1 MVLLWVI
8 CYKLS
13 FNVRAINH
21 TNKIIDN
28 NMGYSLTS
36 LFGGNYI
43 HSMLQVNKFQKVYF
57 VKHFVKEFEQ
67 KFYISQWYSV
77 DCRIM
82 CQIFKKIKL

>member
-8 CYKLS
+8 CYTLS

-43 HSMLQVNKFQKVYF
+43 NSAQRVTG
-57 VKHFVKEFEQ
+57 
-67 KFYISQWYSV
+67 
-77 DCRIM
+77 
-82 CQIFKKIKL
+82 

>member
-43 HSMLQVNKFQKVYF
+43 IHSVLQVNKFQKVYF
-57 VKHFVKEFEQ
+57 VKHFIEEFEQ
-67 KFYISQWYSV
+67 KFYMRQWYCV
-77 DCRIM
+77 E
-82 CQIFKKIKL
+82 